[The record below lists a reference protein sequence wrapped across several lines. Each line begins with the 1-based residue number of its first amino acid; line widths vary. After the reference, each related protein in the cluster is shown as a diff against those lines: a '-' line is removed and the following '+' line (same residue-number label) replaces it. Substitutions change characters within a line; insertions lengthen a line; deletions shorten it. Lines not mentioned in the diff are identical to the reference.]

1 MPHVIEK
8 TARRWQKNMT
18 GESGG
23 RIWRERGGEK
33 KFVEGGGR
41 EWRENECQTIIRTR
55 RCYYHAN
62 GGLAGRSAAS
72 QPMVTNF

>member
-1 MPHVIEK
+1 
-8 TARRWQKNMT
+8 MT

-41 EWRENECQTIIRTR
+41 EWRENECQTIIG
-55 RCYYHAN
+55 RCCDHAN
-62 GGLAGRSAAS
+62 GRGLTGRSAAAARDQTGQS
-72 QPMVTNF
+72 TGLGPD